1 MDKPGH
7 QNAAHDNATHDN
19 AAHDNAPGGTPVQAA
34 EQSSAGM
41 TASAISGEAI
51 SGAVVTAE
59 DEIVTL
65 LAQVQAKDAEAKANY
80 DLFLRERAD
89 SENFKRRMQRDKAEA
104 LRFANEPVIRDLLP
118 ILDNLDRAVAHAR
131 GESNSQSLVEGVAL
145 VLRSFLDMLEKHGVA
160 RVSAK
165 GQLFDP
171 AKHEAMSQVEN
182 TEVAPNT
189 VVDEYAP
196 AYLLHDR
203 LLRPALVVVAKP
215 PADEKKSAT

>member
-1 MDKPGH
+1 MDKSE
-7 QNAAHDNATHDN
+7 
-19 AAHDNAPGGTPVQAA
+19 HDNAPEETPEQAA
-34 EQSSAGM
+34 EQPLQEAAAESVSS
-41 TASAISGEAI
+41 
-51 SGAVVTAE
+51 VTPLAE
-59 DEIVTL
+59 DELATL
-65 LAQVQAKDAEAKANY
+65 QIQLQEKEAEAKANY

-89 SENFKRRMQRDKAEA
+89 LENFKRRMQRDKSEA
-104 LRFANEPVIRDLLP
+104 LRFANEPLIRDLLP
-118 ILDNLDRAVAHAR
+118 ILDNLERAVSHAQ
-131 GESNSQSLVEGVAL
+131 GGGNNQPLVDGVSL
-145 VLRSFLDMLEKHGVA
+145 VLRSFLDMMEKHGVS

-171 AKHEAMSQVEN
+171 TKHEAMTQVES

-215 PADEKKSAT
+215 PADEKKSDA

>member
-1 MDKPGH
+1 MDKPEH
-7 QNAAHDNATHDN
+7 ENESRETLV
-19 AAHDNAPGGTPVQAA
+19 PAA
-34 EQSSAGM
+34 EQPSYEAAAE
-41 TASAISGEAI
+41 TAIEEDE
-51 SGAVVTAE
+51 VTALRTQLQE
-59 DEIVTL
+59 KE
-65 LAQVQAKDAEAKANY
+65 AEAKANY

-89 SENFKRRMQRDKAEA
+89 LENFKRRMQRDKVEA

-131 GESNSQSLVEGVAL
+131 GEGNSQPLVEGVSL
-145 VLRSFLDMLEKHGVA
+145 VLRSFLDMVEKHGVS

-171 AKHEAMSQVEN
+171 AKHEAMAQVEN
-182 TEVAPNT
+182 TEVVPNT

>member
-1 MDKPGH
+1 MDKPEH
-7 QNAAHDNATHDN
+7 HNATHDN
-19 AAHDNAPGGTPVQAA
+19 APGETLVQAA
-34 EQSSAGM
+34 EQPAH
-41 TASAISGEAI
+41 EA
-51 SGAVVTAE
+51 ATAE
-59 DEIVTL
+59 DEVTML
-65 LAQVQAKDAEAKANY
+65 RTQVREKEAEARANY

-89 SENFKRRMQRDKAEA
+89 LENFKRRMQRDKAEA

-118 ILDNLDRAVAHAR
+118 ILDNLERAVSHAQ
-131 GESNSQSLVEGVAL
+131 GTGNSQSLMDGVSL
-145 VLRSFLDMLEKHGVA
+145 VLRSFLDMVEKHGVS
-160 RVSAK
+160 RMSAK

-171 AKHEAMSQVEN
+171 AKHEAMAQVEN

-215 PADEKKSAT
+215 SADEKKSAT